1 MTEVVRGVQSAR
13 KWSCAV
19 EGAAV
24 SPYLDVAVKLIRV
37 VFGFGIND
45 DEEQTVTHESDV
57 VN

>member
-1 MTEVVRGVQSAR
+1 
-13 KWSCAV
+13 
-19 EGAAV
+19 V

-57 VN
+57 EN